1 MKIGRLGVWALVD
14 CLTASAEAAFAREL
28 YDLRFHSS
36 SLKAL
41 EAGNHP
47 FRDLMV
53 REAGRVYHQICRR
66 FVERSTF
73 GQQSSDGSFRIG
85 CLQEGTI
92 LISTN
97 AFKNCLVIRFQPNRG
112 TQLT

>member
-1 MKIGRLGVWALVD
+1 MRRNRSGGK
-14 CLTASAEAAFAREL
+14 TASIEAAFAREL

-85 CLQEGTI
+85 CLQEGRS

-97 AFKNCLVIRFQPNRG
+97 RFKKCWFIRFQSNSV
-112 TQLT
+112 TQLIVQS